1 MMLFDDRD
9 FKFVV
14 FSENPETGEI
24 LYEPF
29 SDRDDAEDF
38 ALQLTKEGLNSALL
52 GRERSY
58 PADEPEVDPEDWRNN
73 IDVHR
78 NTACLPRA
86 SNW

>member
-1 MMLFDDRD
+1 MIFEDRD

-14 FSENPETGEI
+14 FSQNPETGEL

-38 ALQLTKEGLNSALL
+38 ALQLTKEGLQATLL
-52 GRERSY
+52 RRESSY
-58 PADEPEVDPEDWRNN
+58 PAEDPEVDPEDWRN
-73 IDVHR
+73 DTDFHR
-78 NTACLPRA
+78 NTACNPRV